1 MMRALRELDVKRLVV
16 ATLFVPLLLFSF
28 FSVHTM
34 PRFTDEGMEIVI
46 CTGTGIETVSASSD
60 DDPAGNPAH
69 APCDWSMQIHAATLH
84 AIGTAVLPVMYAR
97 AQAVAFQ
104 TTILRSRKIDSG
116 RHARAPPLS
125 V

>member
-1 MMRALRELDVKRLVV
+1 MMRTLRELDVKRLVV

-34 PRFTDEGMEIVI
+34 PRFTDQGMEIII
-46 CTGTGIETVSASSD
+46 CTGTGIETVSASTD
-60 DDPAGNPAH
+60 DDPSGNPAH
-69 APCDWSMQIHAATLH
+69 APCDWSMQIHAAALPATSS
-84 AIGTAVLPVMYAR
+84 AVLPVAFSR
-97 AQAVAFQ
+97 SVAVAFE

-116 RHARAPPLS
+116 RHARAPPVS

>member
-16 ATLFVPLLLFSF
+16 ATLIVPLLLFSF

-34 PRFTDEGMEIVI
+34 PRFTSQGMDIII
-46 CTGTGIETVSASSD
+46 CTGTGFETLSVADD
-60 DDPAGNPAH
+60 DDPVDTPAH
-69 APCDWSMQIHAATLH
+69 SPCDWSMQVHAATLP
-84 AIGTAVLPVMYAR
+84 ATGIALEPLVLGHNE
-97 AQAVAFQ
+97 AFAFEKI
-104 TTILRSRKIDSG
+104 ILRSGKVNPG

>member
-1 MMRALRELDVKRLVV
+1 MMRSLRELDIKRLVV

-34 PRFTDEGMEIVI
+34 PRFTEEGLDVII
-46 CTGTGIETVSASSD
+46 CTGIGIETVLLAD
-60 DDPAGNPAH
+60 QDDPADEPAH
-69 APCDWSMQIHAATLH
+69 SPCDWSMQIHAATLP
-84 AIGTAVLPVMYAR
+84 AAGITVEPLVMGRTEVL
-97 AQAVAFQ
+97 AFEK
-104 TTILRSRKIDSG
+104 TILRSGKPNSS